1 MDKGVAINKQCVKG
15 ERVDTTS
22 KEGLWGI
29 LMSGSYQ
36 EKPGLSLQLGAA
48 LFQTDSRRDATVL
61 LFDLGTHDAPSVGG
75 EQEER
80 TVSDRDTLRCRI
92 VTSYLGSVKGF

>member
-1 MDKGVAINKQCVKG
+1 MRQGREWTA
-15 ERVDTTS
+15 TS

-75 EQEER
+75 GQKNER
-80 TVSDRDTLRCRI
+80 
-92 VTSYLGSVKGF
+92 